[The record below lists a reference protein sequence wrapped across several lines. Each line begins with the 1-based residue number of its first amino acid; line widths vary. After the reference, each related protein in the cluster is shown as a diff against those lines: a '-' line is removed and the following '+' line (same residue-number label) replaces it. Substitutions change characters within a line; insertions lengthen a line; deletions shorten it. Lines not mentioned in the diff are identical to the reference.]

1 MDILKSIL
9 ADAGLREALLG
20 LFGILLTIIINRG
33 AAAITAATGIA
44 IERAAREALHSA
56 IKSGIEAALAR
67 GPEAGFE
74 EIKAH
79 AIFHAQQSVP
89 DAIEQLVPGDGVLDR
104 LALRYYREAMERVGV
119 AIPINN

>member
-9 ADAGLREALLG
+9 ADAGLQEALLG
-20 LFGILLTIIINRG
+20 LFGIILTIIINRAAG
-33 AAAITAATGIA
+33 AFTAATGIA
-44 IERAAREALHSA
+44 VEREAREALHSA
-56 IKSGIEAALAR
+56 IKSGIEAAIAG
-67 GPEAGFE
+67 GPDAGIE
-74 EIKAH
+74 QIKAH

>member
-1 MDILKSIL
+1 MDILTSLL

-20 LFGILLTIIINRG
+20 VFGILLTIIIKRG

-56 IKSGIEAALAR
+56 IRSGVEAALAR
-67 GPEAGFE
+67 GPEAGLE

-79 AIFHAQQSVP
+79 AVFHAQQSVP
-89 DAIEQLVPGDGVLDR
+89 DAIERLVPGDGVLDR
-104 LALRYYREAMERVGV
+104 LALRYYREAMGRAGV
-119 AIPINN
+119 QIPA

>member
-1 MDILKSIL
+1 MDIVTSLL
-9 ADAGLREALLG
+9 ADAGLQGARLG
-20 LFGILLTIIINRG
+20 VFGILLTIIIKRG

-44 IERAAREALHSA
+44 IEREAREALHSA

-67 GPEAGFE
+67 GPEAGLE
-74 EIKAH
+74 EIKAR

-104 LALRYYREAMERVGV
+104 LALRYYREAMERIGVGMPV
-119 AIPINN
+119 GS

>member
-1 MDILKSIL
+1 MNR
-9 ADAGLREALLG
+9 AAGA
-20 LFGILLTIIINRG
+20 FQ
-33 AAAITAATGIA
+33 AATGIA
-44 IERAAREALHSA
+44 IEREAREALHSA

-67 GPEAGFE
+67 GPEAGLE

-104 LALRYYREAMERVGV
+104 LALRYYREAMERFGV
-119 AIPINN
+119 QVPA

>member
-1 MDILKSIL
+1 MDILTSIL
-9 ADAGLREALLG
+9 ADAGLQEALLG
-20 LFGILLTIIINRG
+20 LFGIILTIIINRAAG
-33 AAAITAATGIA
+33 AFTAATGIA
-44 IERAAREALHSA
+44 VEREAREALHSA
-56 IKSGIEAALAR
+56 IKSGIEAALAG
-67 GPEAGFE
+67 GPDAGLE